1 MFYLLTS
8 VLASGMV
15 CWIFRKTI
23 MTVPNAARFLYRKDQ
38 QALSSNINRDVYYA
52 INSEAKRQGI
62 PVIGHLPVGLQ
73 LEDLYQSGQSQ
84 LAHIDSITHNLMNEF
99 GGLSSANSEA
109 FISHINELADTIA
122 LNLKNNNIALASTV
136 CLHQT
141 RPRQDFELASFLKS
155 IPLAYQNPGWLEGS
169 VVSRGCLPGGNSY
182 ENPHNTDKQSIKEWD
197 VYYRAYNQA
206 IKLVTQAL
214 LRHKVTITA
223 GTDAL
228 GACGMIAGFSL
239 HKELQALNEMGLTP
253 SQVLQTAT
261 VSAADWMKL
270 QTGKIA
276 ASYRADLV
284 FLEANPLDDIGNTQK
299 INAVMANG
307 NYWSRDQLDA
317 MLEAVKKANNNSR
330 EIAIKEYLNESQ
342 P

>member
-1 MFYLLTS
+1 MF
-8 VLASGMV
+8 
-15 CWIFRKTI
+15 I
-23 MTVPNAARFLYRKDQ
+23 
-38 QALSSNINRDVYYA
+38 
-52 INSEAKRQGI
+52 
-62 PVIGHLPVGLQ
+62 IGP
-73 LEDLYQSGQSQ
+73 
-84 LAHIDSITHNLMNEF
+84 T
-99 GGLSSANSEA
+99 
-109 FISHINELADTIA
+109 T
-122 LNLKNNNIALASTV
+122 
-136 CLHQT
+136 
-141 RPRQDFELASFLKS
+141 
-155 IPLAYQNPGWLEGS
+155 
-169 VVSRGCLPGGNSY
+169 
-182 ENPHNTDKQSIKEWD
+182 KQ
-197 VYYRAYNQA
+197 
-206 IKLVTQAL
+206 VTQAL

-330 EIAIKEYLNESQ
+330 EIAIKEYLSESQ